1 MSFLLFAI
9 DSQQDGPGSQP
20 SALALLLE
28 NASIVTTPTL
38 GSKIVYA
45 LSASLSNNGDV
56 QLQFGALRGE
66 SVLSAMYDADGSDS
80 RVKMKVLTLLSDLL
94 QEAGRGSP
102 AAVLATMPLGST
114 ASSGGLWCGRV
125 DEALQQASSP
135 SSLEKALEAVASF
148 TPSCR
153 SQFKEFE
160 TKQRLDILAQQCRT
174 KPQAEGVDTGMAE
187 FYEDLTLRVEECA
200 VALR

>member
-1 MSFLLFAI
+1 MSFLPAAAA
-9 DSQQDGPGSQP
+9 SEQDGLGSQP

-28 NASIVTTPTL
+28 NASVVTTPTL
-38 GSKIVYA
+38 RSKIIYA

-66 SVLSAMYDADGSDS
+66 AVLSAMYDADGSDS

-114 ASSGGLWCGRV
+114 AASGGLWCGRV
-125 DEALQQASSP
+125 DEALQHASSP

-153 SQFKEFE
+153 SQFKEFK
-160 TKQRLDILAQQCRT
+160 TKGRLDGLAQQCRA
-174 KPQAEGVDTGMAE
+174 KPQEERVEAGLAE
-187 FYEDLTLRVEECA
+187 FYEELTQKIEECA